1 MEQEMAKYREN
12 LPLRNGG
19 TFLTDGGME
28 TTLIFHDG
36 FELPHFAS
44 FVLLSSAEGRRKLL
58 QYYTHYLDVARRH
71 DTGFVLDTATWRANA
86 DWGEK
91 LGYDA
96 DALAAANR
104 DAVYLLTGLRTEY
117 ERPQA
122 PIVLNGV
129 IGPRGDGYK
138 AGRMKAD
145 EAEDYHAAQIATFAA
160 SEADMVS
167 AITLTNVDEGIGIA
181 HAAKAHGMPCVISFT
196 VETDGRLVT
205 GLSLQDAIGTV
216 DAETDG
222 YPHYYMINCAHP
234 SHFDGALDQ
243 GQSWVKRIGGIRA
256 NASMMSHA
264 ELDESE
270 TLDAGDP
277 ADLARRYRSLTS
289 RMPHLRVLGGCCGTD
304 HRHIAA
310 ICEACLPRT
319 ALSA

>member
-1 MEQEMAKYREN
+1 MAKYREN
-12 LPLRNGG
+12 LPLLNGG
-19 TFLTDGGME
+19 TFLSDGGME

-96 DALAAANR
+96 EALATANR

-129 IGPRGDGYK
+129 VGPRGDGYK

-160 SEADMVS
+160 SEADMISGV
-167 AITLTNVDEGIGIA
+167 TLNNVAEGIGIA
-181 HAAKAHGMPCVISFT
+181 RAARRHGMPCAISFT

-205 GLSLQDAIGTV
+205 GQSLRDAIETV

-277 ADLARRYRSLTS
+277 ADLARRYRSLTG
-289 RMPHLRVLGGCCGTD
+289 RMPQLRVLGGCCGTD